1 MDLAILDP
9 AELEAIRSALG
20 QTTSAPTR
28 TRDPSGAEE
37 KATPIALI
45 ADDRSAE
52 RARPDGLK
60 LAQRWAH
67 LARLRLFRL
76 TGMKIDVDGSSAEI
90 SDASTIKEQLGGCW
104 TSCVTVKD
112 RPGRGLV
119 AASGPMIEG
128 LSARLLGGADAT
140 GSERPPSPTAL
151 RVFTPIGEALS
162 ASLVDAWREEQM
174 CEVRVTRETGEEWRR
189 GLGDSDILVVATLTV
204 SGATNGRV
212 RLVVPPDTLLM
223 PPPAVK
229 VVPASA
235 GTIRAVLG
243 EVPVEVR
250 ADLGRATV
258 SMSELS
264 ALKPGAVVILDRA
277 VGDPLPVY
285 CADQRIGSG
294 RALVARGCLAVK
306 IVHPSEEEK

>member
-1 MDLAILDP
+1 MDLAILD
-9 AELEAIRSALG
+9 AQELEAIRSALG
-20 QTTSAPTR
+20 QAAHAPVR
-28 TRDPSGAEE
+28 TRDPSGAED

-67 LARLRLFRL
+67 LARMRLMRL
-76 TGMKIDVDGSSAEI
+76 TGIKIEIDGSSAEI
-90 SDASTIKEQLGGCW
+90 SDASTIKEQLAGCW
-104 TSCVTVKD
+104 TSCVVVRD

-119 AASGPMIEG
+119 AVSGPMVEG
-128 LSARLLGGADAT
+128 LSARLLGGADAS

-151 RVFTPIGEALS
+151 RVFTPAGEAVVS
-162 ASLVDAWREEQM
+162 ALLEAWREEQM
-174 CEVRVTRETGEEWRR
+174 CEVRATPETGDEWRR
-189 GLGDSDILVVATLTV
+189 GLGDSDILVVATLSV
-204 SGATNGRV
+204 SGATTGRV

-223 PPPAVK
+223 PPPALK

-235 GTIRAVLG
+235 ATIRAVLG

-258 SMSELS
+258 TMSELA

-285 CADQRIGSG
+285 CADQRVGSG